1 MNHPLTYCCMH
12 STVLPPP
19 SVPLFKIYVIHLHP
33 AVFTFSSPTVYF
45 MVTNEHVEITLV
57 GQMDQEL

>member
-1 MNHPLTYCCMH
+1 MH